1 MTSGTAARRL
11 TARQDKLA
19 DVRDQQAAAALRR
32 RRLGLG
38 AWMVGLL
45 VIAGLVTAALLSSRP
60 VQSSAARGAPDFSLP
75 TSVGGT
81 LRLSSLRGA
90 PVLLY
95 FSEGAGCDACLV
107 QMAEIEKNP
116 GFAKAGIRV
125 VPIVMNSASQINAD
139 AKRLGVQT
147 PFLLDGGAVSKAYG
161 TIGTG
166 MHANLPGHG
175 FVLIDAKGVQ
185 RWYGNYPSMWITPQ
199 ALLDEVLKRL

>member
-1 MTSGTAARRL
+1 MTSGTAIRREHE
-11 TARQDKLA
+11 RQAALDLVKK
-19 DVRDQQAAAALRR
+19 QQGAAAARR
-32 RRLGLG
+32 RRLVTI
-38 AWMVGLL
+38 AWATGLL
-45 VIAGLVTAALLSSRP
+45 VVVGLVVAGLLSSRP
-60 VQSSAARGAPDFSLP
+60 TQSSEARTAPEFTLP
-75 TSVGGT
+75 TTDGTSVS
-81 LRLSSLRGA
+81 LSSLRGA

>member
-45 VIAGLVTAALLSSRP
+45 VIAGLGTAALLSSRP
-60 VQSSAARGAPDFSLP
+60 VQSSAARVAPDFSLP

-125 VPIVMNSASQINAD
+125 VPIVMNVRARSTPTRNVWAFKPPSCWTAARCRRPTGRSVRPVGLRHRAAVQQEGGLNAQTF
-139 AKRLGVQT
+139 RVGVDLART
-147 PFLLDGGAVSKAYG
+147 V
-161 TIGTG
+161 
-166 MHANLPGHG
+166 
-175 FVLIDAKGVQ
+175 
-185 RWYGNYPSMWITPQ
+185 
-199 ALLDEVLKRL
+199 